1 MNKFRKK
8 DNSIQD
14 TELKVS
20 NIKEKVR
27 EKSMRNHQYG
37 IKGNKMEDKLS
48 RELVRSGRLKM
59 SVV

>member
-48 RELVRSGRLKM
+48 RELDPRGMLKM
-59 SVV
+59 NIQ